1 MEIIRVIVGLVLF
14 SFMSLVLKLAFSW
27 WVTPVL
33 THLKLKRCGF
43 GGPAPSFPLGNIKE
57 MKKQKN
63 TNTAITDDDDDYHFS
78 SSSSCSKPSHN
89 IHSTVFPYFARW
101 QNSHG
106 KVFVYWLGTEPFLY
120 IAEPEILKNM
130 STKVLAKRWGKPTV
144 FRNDRDAMFGSGLVM
159 VEGNDWVRHRHI
171 IAPAFSPLNLKAMTC
186 MMVGSTNQMIERWCS
201 QINSGNSEIDVEREV
216 IATAGEIIA
225 RTSFGMRDHERARQV
240 FDKLR
245 ALQMTLFKTNRY
257 VGVPF
262 GSYLNVEKTIEAK
275 KLGKEID
282 SLLLSII
289 ESRKESKNKGQTYQ
303 NEQDLLGLLMQEN
316 KLTMR
321 ELVDECKTFF
331 FGGHETTALAITW
344 TLLLLATHEDWQNQL
359 RDEIKEVVGDN
370 ELVDVNLLT
379 GLRKMKWVMNE
390 VLRLYPPAPNVQ
402 RQAREDIKL
411 DNVIVPNGTNMWI
424 DVVAMHHDRELWGE
438 DANEFR
444 PERFKDD
451 VNGGCRHKMGY
462 LPFGFGGRMCVGRN
476 LSFMEYKIVLTLL
489 LSRFR
494 FKLSP
499 RYRHSPS
506 IMLSL
511 RPAHGLILT
520 LEPLRS
526 NDDLINS
533 TIKVISLEHGIKTRP
548 ELARQIGEIVNQ

>member
-1 MEIIRVIVGLVLF
+1 
-14 SFMSLVLKLAFSW
+14 MSLVLKLAFSW
-27 WVTPVL
+27 WVKPVL
-33 THLKLKRCGF
+33 THFKLKRCGF
-43 GGPAPSFPLGNIKE
+43 GGPTPSFPLGNIKE
-57 MKKQKN
+57 MKKQN
-63 TNTAITDDDDDYHFS
+63 NRNSIILTDHDDHDDDHLS
-78 SSSSCSKPSHN
+78 SSSSSSKPSHD
-89 IHSTVFPYFARW
+89 IHSTVFPYFSRW

-120 IAEPEILKNM
+120 IAEPEFLKKM
-130 STKVLAKRWGKPTV
+130 STEVLAKRWGKPSV
-144 FRNDRDAMFGSGLVM
+144 FKNDRDAMFGSGLVM

-171 IAPAFSPLNLKAMTC
+171 IAPAFSPLNLKAMAC
-186 MMVGSTNQMIERWCS
+186 MMVESTNQMIERWCS
-201 QINSGNSEIDVEREV
+201 QISSGNSEIDVEREV

-225 RTSFGMRDHERARQV
+225 RTSFGMRDHPEKARQV

-262 GSYLNVEKTIEAK
+262 GNYLNVEKTLEAK

-282 SLLLSII
+282 ALLLSII
-289 ESRKESKNKGQTYQ
+289 ESRKQSKNMRQPQ
-303 NEQDLLGLLMQEN
+303 PQPHQDQQDLLGLLMQAN

-331 FGGHETTALAITW
+331 FGGHETTALAVTW

-370 ELVDVNLLT
+370 ELGDVNLLA

-402 RQAREDIKL
+402 RQAREDIKV
-411 DNVIVPNGTNMWI
+411 DNLTVPNGTNMWI

-451 VNGGCRHKMGY
+451 GVNGGCRHKMGY

-476 LSFMEYKIVLTLL
+476 LAFMEYKIVLTLL
-489 LSRFR
+489 LTRFR
-494 FKLSP
+494 FKVSP

-511 RPAHGLILT
+511 RPAHGLLLT
-520 LEPLRS
+520 VEPL
-526 NDDLINS
+526 
-533 TIKVISLEHGIKTRP
+533 H
-548 ELARQIGEIVNQ
+548 